1 MSLITMLCVVGAY
14 TINGSEFDV
23 LLILIF
29 GLVGYF
35 LRRADFPLA
44 PLILGVVLGD
54 LIETNFRRAMIY
66 SGGDIVIFFESNIC
80 LTLWGLALVSLF
92 APTLINSIQKKVHSQ

>member
-1 MSLITMLCVVGAY
+1 MCIRDRLCVVGAY

-29 GLVGYF
+29 GLIGYF

-66 SGGDIVIFFESNIC
+66 SGGDVIIFFESSIC
-80 LTLWGLALVSLF
+80 LTLWILAAVSLF
-92 APTLINSIQKKVHSQ
+92 APTLINSIQKKVHS